1 MLEFDDLAE
10 SKEFRQFFDIVRE
23 LTGIPV
29 ALVSP
34 DGKRSKLLFTMDTW
48 TPLCRLIR
56 THQLGRKGC
65 HDTDSSRF
73 AQVFSNKQTIHY
85 LCHAGLI
92 DIMMPVVI
100 NGEHVATINCGQ
112 VLPEPHSEKRFKQ
125 LKRKLSSMGFSTSA
139 LRKAYYASPYC
150 SFEKLKK
157 IMSLFA
163 FFAEYFGEISW
174 RLKQVRQK
182 DFVPVQKAQKFIHD
196 HFQEYITL
204 HDVAQSASLS
214 PHYFSSLFHEMTG
227 ITVKKYLQTIRINA
241 AKQLLGLTSE
251 RITDIAFDVGFN
263 NLTDFNRVF
272 RRVERCSPKQYRR
285 LRTSTSE

>member
-1 MLEFDDLAE
+1 MIEFDDLAE
-10 SKEFRQFFDIVRE
+10 SKEFRQFFIIVRE

-29 ALVSP
+29 GLVSP

-56 THQLGRKGC
+56 THPLGRKGC
-65 HDTDSSRF
+65 HDTDSSRLRQAF
-73 AQVFSNKQTIHY
+73 SSKQVIHY

-92 DIMMPVVI
+92 DMMMPVVI

-112 VLPEPHSEKRFKQ
+112 VLPEPHSEKRFRQ
-125 LKRKLSSMGFSTSA
+125 LQRRLNPMGFSSSA

-150 SFEKLKK
+150 SLEKIK
-157 IMSLFA
+157 IIMNLFS
-163 FFAEYFGEISW
+163 FFIEYFGEISW

-182 DFVPVQKAQKFIHD
+182 DFIPVQQAQKFIHN
-196 HFQEYITL
+196 HFQEHMTL
-204 HDVAQSASLS
+204 RDVARSASLS

-227 ITVKKYLQTIRINA
+227 MTVKKYLQTIRINA
-241 AKQLLGLTSE
+241 AKQLLNLTSE

-272 RRVERCSPKQYRR
+272 RRTEYCSPKQYRR
-285 LRTSTSE
+285 LRRSGKC